1 MASNKKK
8 EVNFI
13 YEKKCTYYTLVVK
26 TFSEKTSILSIDLNK
41 VTVRISQSIKNK
53 MFWIFWIKLLW
64 NMLCLVRKIN
74 AIYIIENRY
83 AETIVVYYKIFWRIL
98 PMFNVYPS
106 YRFCLYVRIVKKVKK
121 NLPKK
126 CIVNGVCACSIV

>member
-1 MASNKKK
+1 MTSNKKK

-74 AIYIIENRY
+74 AIYVIENRY

-121 NLPKK
+121 KF
-126 CIVNGVCACSIV
+126 A